1 MALKLEKYGENWNII
16 YSEHPS
22 GEKVLWDVTGTGSS
36 FVVPADVVEIR
47 KRAFDRNNCPSLEQ
61 VFIPERVKVIHRDAF
76 DGFDNSLEI
85 RCACQYKP
93 EGYYEGEY
101 VEEFQEDGTLY
112 HITHYGSWLR
122 RSVVLRSR
130 DSEGRL
136 TWISCS
142 PDSEISQR
150 PKVQWGCRREEA

>member
-1 MALKLEKYGENWNII
+1 MALKLEKYGEDWNII

-36 FVVPADVVEIR
+36 FAVPADVVEIR

-93 EGYYEGEY
+93 EGYYEGEN
-101 VEEFQEDGTLY
+101 VAEFQEDGTLY

>member
-1 MALKLEKYGENWNII
+1 MALKLEKYGEDWNII
-16 YSEHPS
+16 YSQHPS

-36 FVVPADVVEIR
+36 FVVPADVVESR
-47 KRAFDRNNCPSLEQ
+47 ERAFDRTNCPYLEQ